1 MSARRESASAA
12 LDPLHIQSATKDSP
26 SGVSAR
32 YIVLCAG
39 EKPWISVDCVR
50 VGRGGYLRHLW
61 GTDMIHDE
69 ILIAAAL
76 EIRATLQT
84 KLSDM
89 STPTIALS
97 RAEAILATSMIG
109 ALVGLISDEKSNRCL
124 N

>member
-1 MSARRESASAA
+1 
-12 LDPLHIQSATKDSP
+12 
-26 SGVSAR
+26 
-32 YIVLCAG
+32 
-39 EKPWISVDCVR
+39 
-50 VGRGGYLRHLW
+50 
-61 GTDMIHDE
+61 MIHDE

-76 EIRATLQT
+76 EIQTTLQT

-109 ALVGLISDEKSNRCL
+109 ALVGLISNDKSNRRL